1 MKSGRIKRFF
11 VGLGKALLAFLFT
24 LLVAAAVVATVV
36 WRDLTR
42 DLPEDLTFMTEWI
55 PPSATTV
62 LDRNGEE
69 IDVFYREKRIWV
81 SLEELP
87 SHVSQAFI
95 VSEDDQFRNHRGVDL
110 EAIARAAVS
119 NYRAGGTVQGG
130 STITQQ
136 VVKNVL
142 LSSERSYTR
151 KAKEA
156 ILAMRLEEQLSKDQI
171 LELYLNLIPLGS
183 GTYGVEAAAQEYFG
197 VSARSLD
204 VGQSA
209 LLAGLAPAPSR
220 YSPHSAPE
228 LAAERRSIVLGR
240 LQEEGH
246 IDDLQR
252 AYFESEP
259 VSVHQRPRPAGV
271 NAAFVTAVRREAR
284 RLLGE
289 ERARDA
295 GVTLRTGFD
304 PVIQAAAVNAVR
316 QATLDHLERQG
327 PLELE
332 PGEEPIYGP
341 PAPWA
346 QGAAVVVEN
355 ATGQIVALVGGTDSR
370 LEGFVRAT
378 QARRQPGSSFKPIVY
393 ATALKNGREADSRV
407 TTGHLALPGAGG
419 RLWTPGDHVGAGR
432 IPLRRALALSSNTA
446 AVRLLLEVGSDA
458 VVKTARDLG
467 VRSPLR
473 SDATLALGSSE
484 VTPLDMAMAYAT
496 IARLG
501 IPTDPVFISG
511 VLDHEERVLGEAG
524 DEIALGDREIQ
535 LPGGAE
541 EPVLPAGVAW
551 ETLDLLREVV
561 RAGTGW
567 RAKSEVQDRAGKTG
581 TTNDAADAWFVGMT
595 PRHTVAV
602 WIGTDGPRPLGEYEG
617 GGRTALPA
625 WIAIVEALGIEEGEE
640 FPIPSDALVDRRA
653 GELRVTRR
661 PVPDDG
667 ATRELGDR
675 PLPPFPAAGRTPGG

>member
-1 MKSGRIKRFF
+1 MKTGRIKRFF
-11 VGLGKALLAFLFT
+11 VGLGKALFAFFFT
-24 LLVAAAVVATVV
+24 LLVAGAVVATVV

-81 SLEELP
+81 PLDELP
-87 SHVSQAFI
+87 SHVPQAFI

-204 VGQSA
+204 VGQAA

-228 LAAERRSIVLGR
+228 LAWERRSIVLGR

-252 AYFESEP
+252 AFFESEP
-259 VSVHQRPRPAGV
+259 VAVHQRPRAAGV

-304 PVIQAAAVNAVR
+304 PAIQAAAVNAVR

-341 PAPWA
+341 PAPWS

-393 ATALKNGREADSRV
+393 ATAMKNGREADSRV

-458 VVKTARDLG
+458 VVKTAHDLG

-484 VTPLDMAMAYAT
+484 VTPLDMAMAYST

-524 DEIALGDREIQ
+524 DEIALGDREIR
-535 LPGGAE
+535 LPGSAE
-541 EPVLPAGVAW
+541 DPVLPPGVAW

-625 WIAIVEALGIEEGEE
+625 WVAIVEALGIEEGEE

-653 GELRVTRR
+653 GQLRVTRR
-661 PVPDDG
+661 PEPDDR

-675 PLPPFPAAGRTPGG
+675 PLPPFPAAGRIPGG